1 MLVVSHDLRRSDEVR
16 ALLPAGY
23 TVRRVVGDELP
34 SALGQR
40 EVALLIV
47 DLTRGEVDVRP
58 WPGLNGVPLAVLVPS
73 PVPAAMVHALLDLP
87 LVAAI
92 PYPAGPET
100 VRPLLTQALERA
112 QARRRQQRMQ
122 RDLNLANR
130 RLNQRLQEL
139 NTIYTVGRF
148 VASTLNLDEV
158 LSRVVEA
165 SVNLTQGEEGFIL
178 LREGERLYL
187 RIVKSLTERAMRRLR
202 QEAGDDIA
210 WQVIRSGRPTM
221 LRRDLEIATGRTARA
236 LLYVPMSAPGH
247 GVIGVLGVVR
257 LQKAHPFTENH
268 LFTLSSLADYAA
280 IAVEN
285 ARLFSTVE
293 AQRSRLSS
301 ILEYAAEIILVTD
314 GGDRLMLWSRAAA
327 EAFHIREAMRGQT
340 VYQAIRHE
348 EVQELFRAADEG
360 EGTIHR
366 EIKMEDGRVFNAQLS
381 PIRDVGRLVV
391 MQDITHLKEL
401 DRLKSEFVFT
411 VSHDL
416 RTPLTTVRG
425 YIELLERVGPL
436 NQMQRDFIG
445 KALRSLNHITTLI
458 SDLLDI
464 GRIEAGY
471 DLEMEPCRL
480 DDIIRQ
486 VADEYA
492 IHAERNEIT
501 LTYDLP
507 QEPLLVLGSRNRLRQ
522 AVQNLVN
529 NAIKYNRPGGWVK
542 IVGRQDDKHV
552 IVEVHDSGIGIPVEE
567 QPKIFERF
575 YRVQT
580 PETEHILG
588 TGLGLAIVKS
598 VIEKHKGRIW
608 VKSKPGEGSTFTF
621 IIPRHLDVGHETEH
635 GNS

>member
-1 MLVVSHDLRRSDEVR
+1 MSHDPRCSDEVR
-16 ALLPAGY
+16 ALLPQGY
-23 TVRRVVGDELP
+23 TARRVEGDALS
-34 SALGQR
+34 SALKRG
-40 EVALLIV
+40 EVALLIL
-47 DLTRGEVDVRP
+47 DLTPGNANVEL

-73 PVPAAMVHALLDLP
+73 PVPTATVHALLDLS

-92 PYPAGPET
+92 PYPADPEI
-100 VRPLLTQALERA
+100 VRPLLVQALERA
-112 QARRRQQRMQ
+112 QARRHQQRIQ

-178 LREGERLYL
+178 LREGEHLYL
-187 RIVKSLTERAMRRLR
+187 RIVKSLAERAMHRLR
-202 QEAGDDIA
+202 QQVGDDIA
-210 WQVIRSGRPTM
+210 WQVIHSGRPTM
-221 LRRDLEIATGRTARA
+221 LRRELQIATGRTARA

-257 LQKAHPFTENH
+257 LREARPFTEHH

-301 ILEYAAEIILVTD
+301 ILEYATEIILVTD
-314 GGDRLMLWSRAAA
+314 SEDRLMLWSRAAA
-327 EAFHIREAMRGQT
+327 EIFHIRDTMRGQT
-340 VYQAIRHE
+340 VYRAIDHT
-348 EVQELFRAADEG
+348 EVHELFRAADED
-360 EGTIHR
+360 ERARTIHR

-381 PIRDVGRLVV
+381 PIRDVGQLVV

-492 IHAERNEIT
+492 IHAERHEIT

-542 IVGRQDDKHV
+542 IAGRQDDKHV

-608 VKSKPGEGSTFTF
+608 VRSRPGEGSTFTF
-621 IIPRHLDVGHETEH
+621 IIPRHLDVGRKAEH
-635 GNS
+635 GSS